1 MLRQAIGKGRQ
12 TMNPKEA
19 FADLDLE
26 TVERWIASQR
36 QEDLHLDFKL
46 LRLSPEFPRDDR
58 KNLAK
63 AVSGFA
69 NSDGGLVV
77 WGVDCRKTDGVDC
90 ATELVPVK
98 NALAVLGKLQS
109 HTGEATVPIVD
120 GVLHRL
126 IPTVGQDGI
135 LVTFV
140 PRSES
145 GPHMAKLGEDRYY
158 KRSGDSFYLME
169 HFDLADMFGRRPHAV
184 LRLSLALT
192 TGGVFSGHARSTVVQ
207 AVVGIENAGRAAAR
221 FPFLKIKISPPYT
234 FSQYELDGNGRSG
247 LRKLVRSSRDFTWRY
262 YAGGADEIVHP
273 GTTFDVTIAELTVGE
288 ATPSVPDFI
297 VEYELAAEGLAL
309 ISGSERIAGERIV
322 ETANAAMEKSF
333 PRK

>member
-1 MLRQAIGKGRQ
+1 
-12 TMNPKEA
+12 MNPRDTFEA
-19 FADLDLE
+19 LDRE
-26 TVERWIASQR
+26 TVERWISSQR

-46 LRLSPEFPRDDR
+46 LHQSPEVTRDDR

-63 AVSGFA
+63 AMSGFA
-69 NSDGGLVV
+69 NSDGGLIV

-90 ATELVPVK
+90 ATALVPVK
-98 NALAVLGKLQS
+98 NAPAVLGKLQS
-109 HTGEATVPIVD
+109 HTGDATVPIVD

-126 IPTVGQDGI
+126 ILTEGQDG
-135 LVTFV
+135 LLATFV
-140 PRSES
+140 PHSDA

-192 TGGVFSGHARSTVVQ
+192 TGAVFSGNGRSTEVQ
-207 AVVGIENAGRAAAR
+207 AIIGIENIGRAAAR
-221 FPFLKIKISPPYT
+221 FPFLKVKITPPYKL
-234 FSQYELDGNGRSG
+234 SQYELDGNGRSG
-247 LRKLVRSSRDFTWRY
+247 LRKLIRSSRDSAWRY

-273 GTTFDVTIAELTVGE
+273 GTTFDVTLAELTVGE
-288 ATPSVPDFI
+288 STSSVPDLL
-297 VEYELAAEGLAL
+297 VEYELAAEGIAL
-309 ISGSERIAGERIV
+309 MSGAERIAGERVV
-322 ETANAAMEKSF
+322 EVANAAMEKSF